1 MRNALL
7 AVALAVVGVQG
18 TAWAQ
23 TTDTTT
29 YRLTG
34 TRIAF
39 GQDVRVERDEEVSD
53 AAIVIGGS
61 LTIDG
66 RVRDGVVVVGGDLHL
81 SATSDVRGEIVI
93 VGGQITR
100 DPGARQVGQHQ
111 LHFVWRVVATRF
123 GWLPSIRFGEVGRWL
138 SLAGTVARVSV
149 LAVLMAVI
157 LIVARAPVA
166 RVGRAALAEP
176 LRAFLVGF
184 AAEVFF
190 VPFLI
195 AASIG
200 LAITIIGIPF
210 VALLVP
216 IAIVLAVFAFL
227 LGFTALACRV
237 GEWVED
243 RLGWQPG
250 NAFVATAIGSMILL
264 GPTLLAR
271 FVDIATWSGGP
282 ITFLM
287 VAIGLTVEFIA
298 WTMGVGAAIITGLG
312 RWYTV
317 PPPIASTRRSAELP
331 LRLRLLTELLTA
343 DSDCGL
349 LLTEP
354 GPHLDQRVGRRDD
367 LVALLEAQHD
377 AEPARV
383 LVAMLDRITPLD
395 LTLAGCVRLA
405 VRFGG

>member
-7 AVALAVVGVQG
+7 AVALAVVGIQG

-93 VGGQITR
+93 VGGQLTR
-100 DPGARQVGQHQ
+100 DPGARQAGSINYIS
-111 LHFVWRVVATRF
+111 FGEWSRRGF
-123 GWLPSIRFGEVGRWL
+123 GWFPSIRFGEVSRWL
-138 SLAGTVARVSV
+138 SLAGTLARVSV

-166 RVGRAALAEP
+166 RVGRAAFAEP
-176 LRAFLVGF
+176 LRAFLIGL

-200 LAITIIGIPF
+200 LALTIIGIPF

-227 LGFTALACRV
+227 LGFTALACRA

-250 NAFVATAIGSMILL
+250 NAFIATALGSMILL
-264 GPTLLAR
+264 GPTLVAR
-271 FVDIATWSGGP
+271 FVDLAAWNGGP
-282 ITFLM
+282 VTFLLI
-287 VAIGLTVEFIA
+287 AIALTVEFIA
-298 WTMGVGAAIITGLG
+298 WTMGLGAAIITGLG

-317 PPPIASTRRSAELP
+317 PPPIASEPPPQASPSA
-331 LRLRLLTELLTA
+331 
-343 DSDCGL
+343 
-349 LLTEP
+349 
-354 GPHLDQRVGRRDD
+354 VY
-367 LVALLEAQHD
+367 
-377 AEPARV
+377 
-383 LVAMLDRITPLD
+383 
-395 LTLAGCVRLA
+395 
-405 VRFGG
+405 